1 MSTEESHPTTWKPLI
16 DDWVEREKQLR
27 PHLPVKGESVRVR
40 DAVEVGDQA
49 YVLLSFDVDHPW
61 PTEENIGA
69 EDGQGASGAHTAVL
83 QAERNRLPWRER
95 DSTRS
100 ASSWRDDE
108 GTVVVHEHL
117 LGTRRAFSGSVRPD
131 AGSERVQLEFE
142 DGDPVEATV
151 VDGWFLA
158 IVPDERRVRSIT
170 LGAGTQVK
178 LSRSDVDALLAG
190 SAFDRDSS
198 DAMYFS
204 PLDLRS
210 VIPLVQW
217 VRSGDVVAVATCI
230 EQYDEGGILRL
241 RIDGV
246 RTDDDTFVTWPA
258 GTLEIDGKEVGSSV
272 CGESALA
279 DTISL
284 DIGFRPWLPTS
295 AREIAVRIDS
305 VRGAQ
310 GELNEP
316 MVLAIRLPQL
326 DDKS

>member
-1 MSTEESHPTTWKPLI
+1 VSNEQPPSAWKPLI
-16 DDWVEREKQLR
+16 DDWVERERQLR

-61 PTEENIGA
+61 PTEENLGDSDA
-69 EDGQGASGAHTAVL
+69 RAAGAHTAVL

-100 ASSWRDDE
+100 ASSWSDADD
-108 GTVVVHEHL
+108 TVVVHEHL
-117 LGTRRAFSGSVRPD
+117 LGTRRAFSGSVV
-131 AGSERVQLEFE
+131 AATEHVQLEFE

-158 IVPDERRVRSIT
+158 IVPDERRVRSVT
-170 LGAGTQVK
+170 LDEGTTIA
-178 LSRSDVDALLAG
+178 LRRSDVDALLAG
-190 SAFDRDSS
+190 SPFDRDSS

-210 VIPLVQW
+210 VIPIVQW

-258 GTLEIDGKEVGSSV
+258 GTLEIDGKEIGSSV

-310 GELNEP
+310 GELREP
-316 MVLAIRLPQL
+316 MVLAIRIPRP
-326 DDKS
+326 DEA